1 MAINLSFCAGE
12 YRQSGWSHKN
22 HRGFIVKDQLELML
36 KEAEQEI
43 ALCSNPNDILNTKAK
58 YLGKK
63 SALNSL
69 YSRMKE
75 LSAEERPAF
84 GNQLNLVR
92 ARIESLITERGNAIK
107 EASWAKKAVVFDSS
121 MPGMPLDR
129 GGYHPL
135 SIVRREIDEVFLSMG
150 FEIAEAFDIEDEFHN
165 FDALNTPQD
174 HPSRNLADTFYV
186 EGGKLLRTQTSTVQI
201 RVMESYKP
209 PIRIISPGRCY
220 RNDKPDPSHSPVFH
234 QVEALV
240 VDKGISMSDLQDTLQ
255 NFAAIMFGP
264 NVKSRIRPHFFPF
277 TEPSA
282 EMDISCVVCGGSGC
296 RVCKQ
301 SGWLEMGGAGMVD
314 PAVFDILGIDS
325 EIYTGFAFGL
335 GIERIAML
343 KYNIPDM
350 RILFENDLRML
361 RQFKGEM

>member
-1 MAINLSFCAGE
+1 LQNQLATMLEEAGREIEACAT
-12 YRQSGWSHKN
+12 
-22 HRGFIVKDQLELML
+22 
-36 KEAEQEI
+36 A
-43 ALCSNPNDILNTKAK
+43 NDILNTKAK

-63 SALNSL
+63 SLLNGL
-69 YSRMKE
+69 YGRMKDLE
-75 LSAEERPAF
+75 PSERPAF
-84 GNQLNLVR
+84 GNLLNEARQQLETLLN
-92 ARIESLITERGNAIK
+92 AKSSAIK
-107 EASWAKKAVVFDSS
+107 AQSWKKENTDMDFS
-121 MPGMPLDR
+121 MPGMPSSR

-135 SIVRREIDEVFLSMG
+135 SIVRRQIDEVFISLG
-150 FEIAEAFDIEDEFHN
+150 FEIAEGLDIEDEFHN
-165 FDALNTPQD
+165 FDALNTPAD

-186 EGGKLLRTQTSTVQI
+186 EGGRLLRTQTSTVQI
-201 RVMESYKP
+201 RVMESYQP

-240 VDKGISMSDLQDTLQ
+240 VDKGISMSDLTDTLQ
-255 NFAAIMFGP
+255 NFASIMFGAR
-264 NVKSRIRPHFFPF
+264 VRSRIRPHFFPF

-282 EMDISCVVCGGSGC
+282 EMDISCVACSGAGC
-296 RVCKQ
+296 RVCKG

-314 PAVFDILGIDS
+314 PNVFDILGIDS

-361 RQFKGEM
+361 NQFRGEL

>member
-1 MAINLSFCAGE
+1 MQE
-12 YRQSGWSHKN
+12 
-22 HRGFIVKDQLELML
+22 QLDRLVR
-36 KEAEQEI
+36 EAEQEI
-43 ALCSNPNDILNTKAK
+43 AQCSNPNDIMNTKAK
-58 YLGKK
+58 FLGKK
-63 SALNSL
+63 SVLNSL
-69 YSRMKE
+69 YGKMKE
-75 LSAEERPAF
+75 LEPAERPAF
-84 GNQLNLVR
+84 GNQLNQIRVK
-92 ARIESLITERGNAIK
+92 IEELLAAKSNAVK
-107 EASWAKKAVVFDSS
+107 EAAWQKSSRAFDPT
-121 MPGMPLDR
+121 MPGFPDSR

-135 SIVRREIDEVFLSMG
+135 SIVRRQIDEVFISMG

-186 EGGKLLRTQTSTVQI
+186 EGGRLLRTQTSTVQI
-201 RVMESYKP
+201 RVMENYKP

-264 NVKSRIRPHFFPF
+264 DVKSRIRPHFFPF

-282 EMDISCVVCGGSGC
+282 EMDISCVACKGKGC

>member
-1 MAINLSFCAGE
+1 
-12 YRQSGWSHKN
+12 
-22 HRGFIVKDQLELML
+22 ML
-36 KEAEQEI
+36 KDAAAEI
-43 ALCSNPNDILNTKAK
+43 NACTTANDILNTKSK

-63 SALNSL
+63 SLLNSL
-69 YSRMKE
+69 YGKMKDLE
-75 LSAEERPAF
+75 PSERPAF
-84 GNQLNLVR
+84 GNLLNE
-92 ARIESLITERGNAIK
+92 ARQSIDGLLNAKSNSIK
-107 EASWAKKAVVFDSS
+107 EQSWHKSTEGMDYS
-121 MPGMPLDR
+121 MPGMPSLR

-135 SIVRREIDEVFLSMG
+135 SIIRRQIDEVFLSMG
-150 FEIAEAFDIEDEFHN
+150 FEIAEGQDIEDEFHN
-165 FDALNTPQD
+165 FDALNTPPD

-186 EGGKLLRTQTSTVQI
+186 EGGNLLRTQTSTVQI
-201 RVMESYKP
+201 RTMENHQP

-240 VDKGISMSDLQDTLQ
+240 VDRGVSMSDLKDTLQ
-255 NFAAIMFGP
+255 NFAAIMFGSK
-264 NVKSRIRPHFFPF
+264 VRSRIRPHFFPF

-296 RVCKQ
+296 RVCKG

-314 PAVFDILGIDS
+314 PNVFDLLGIDS

-361 RQFKGEM
+361 KQFRGEL

>member
-1 MAINLSFCAGE
+1 MQE
-12 YRQSGWSHKN
+12 
-22 HRGFIVKDQLELML
+22 QLELII
-36 KEAEQEI
+36 KQAQEEI
-43 ALCSNPNDILNTKAK
+43 ARCSNPNDILNTKARF
-58 YLGKK
+58 LGKK
-63 SALNSL
+63 SELNGL
-69 YSRMKE
+69 YAKMKE
-75 LSAEERPAF
+75 LNPEERPAF
-84 GNQLNLVR
+84 GNQLNSLR
-92 ARIESLITERGNAIK
+92 NRIESLLNAQNTIIK
-107 EASWAKKAVVFDSS
+107 ETVWKKDRKVYDNT
-121 MPGMPLDR
+121 MPGMEPGR
-129 GGYHPL
+129 GGFHPL
-135 SIVRREIDEVFLSMG
+135 TIVRREIDEVFLSMG

-201 RVMESYKP
+201 RVMENYKP

-255 NFAAIMFGP
+255 TFASIMFGSG
-264 NVKSRIRPHFFPF
+264 VQSRIRPHFFPF

-282 EMDISCVVCGGSGC
+282 EMDISCVACAGKGC

-325 EIYTGFAFGL
+325 ELYTGFAFGL

-361 RQFKGEM
+361 RQFKGEL

>member
-1 MAINLSFCAGE
+1 MLEEAGREIEACAT
-12 YRQSGWSHKN
+12 
-22 HRGFIVKDQLELML
+22 
-36 KEAEQEI
+36 A
-43 ALCSNPNDILNTKAK
+43 NDILNTKAK

-63 SALNSL
+63 SLLNGL
-69 YSRMKE
+69 YGRMKDLE
-75 LSAEERPAF
+75 PSERPAF
-84 GNQLNLVR
+84 GNLLNEARQQLETLLN
-92 ARIESLITERGNAIK
+92 AKSSAIK
-107 EASWAKKAVVFDSS
+107 AQSWKKENTDMDFS
-121 MPGMPLDR
+121 MPGMPSSR

-135 SIVRREIDEVFLSMG
+135 SIVRRQIDEVFISLG
-150 FEIAEAFDIEDEFHN
+150 FEIAEGLDIEDEFHN
-165 FDALNTPQD
+165 FDALNTPAD

-186 EGGKLLRTQTSTVQI
+186 EGGRLLRTQTSTVQI
-201 RVMESYKP
+201 RVMESYQP

-240 VDKGISMSDLQDTLQ
+240 VDKGISMSDLTDTLQ
-255 NFAAIMFGP
+255 NFASIMFGAR
-264 NVKSRIRPHFFPF
+264 VRSRIRPHFFPF

-282 EMDISCVVCGGSGC
+282 EMDISCVACSGAGC
-296 RVCKQ
+296 RVCKG

-314 PAVFDILGIDS
+314 PNVFDILGIDS

-361 RQFKGEM
+361 NQFRGEL

>member
-1 MAINLSFCAGE
+1 MREQLTE
-12 YRQSGWSHKN
+12 L
-22 HRGFIVKDQLELML
+22 VKQ
-36 KEAEQEI
+36 AETDI
-43 ALCSNPNDILNTKAK
+43 LACRSANDIMNIKAQ

-63 SALNSL
+63 SLLNGL
-69 YSRMKE
+69 FARLRE
-75 LSAEERPAF
+75 LPQDERPAF
-84 GNQLNLVR
+84 GNLINESR
-92 ARIESLITERGNAIK
+92 SKIEALLESQNTKVK
-107 EASWAKKAVVFDSS
+107 EEAWNSRKSENSVDIS
-121 MPGMPLDR
+121 MPGITGSR

-135 SIVRREIDEVFLSMG
+135 SIIRREIDEVFLSMG
-150 FEIAEAFDIEDEFHN
+150 FEIAEGPDIEDDFHN
-165 FDALNTPQD
+165 FDALNTPAD
-174 HPSRNLADTFYV
+174 HPSRNLADTFYL
-186 EGGKLLRTQTSTVQI
+186 EGGGLLRTQTSTVQI
-201 RVMESYKP
+201 RVMESFAP

-240 VDKGISMSDLQDTLQ
+240 VDKGISLADLTDTLSQ
-255 NFAAIMFGP
+255 FASIMFGQQ
-264 NVKSRIRPHFFPF
+264 VGSRIRPHFFPF

-282 EMDISCVVCGGSGC
+282 EMDISCVVCGGAGC
-296 RVCKQ
+296 RVCKH

-314 PAVFDILGIDS
+314 PNVFKTVGIDP

-361 RQFKGEM
+361 RQFKGESR

>member
-1 MAINLSFCAGE
+1 MQE
-12 YRQSGWSHKN
+12 
-22 HRGFIVKDQLELML
+22 QLELML
-36 KEAEQEI
+36 TEAEQEI
-43 ALCSNPNDILNTKAK
+43 ASCSNPNDILNTKAK

-69 YSRMKE
+69 YGKMKD

-84 GNQLNLVR
+84 GNRLNLVR
-92 ARIESLITERGNAIK
+92 SQIESLLNQRALAIK
-107 EASWAKKAVVFDSS
+107 EASWKNEIKALDST
-121 MPGMPLDR
+121 MPGLPFGR

-150 FEIAEAFDIEDEFHN
+150 FEIAEANDIEDEFHN

-201 RVMESYKP
+201 RVMETYSP

-255 NFAAIMFGP
+255 NFAGIMFGAK
-264 NVKSRIRPHFFPF
+264 VRSRIRPHFFPF

-282 EMDISCVVCGGSGC
+282 EMDISCVVCEGRGC

-314 PAVFDILGIDS
+314 PAVFDVLGIDS
-325 EIYTGFAFGL
+325 ELYTGFAFGL

>member
-1 MAINLSFCAGE
+1 MQE
-12 YRQSGWSHKN
+12 
-22 HRGFIVKDQLELML
+22 QLENLL
-36 KEAEQEI
+36 TEARAEI
-43 ALCSNPNDILNTKAK
+43 AECGGPNDILNLKAK

-63 SALNSL
+63 SYLNSL

-75 LSAEERPAF
+75 LEPEQRPAF
-84 GNQLNLVR
+84 GNQLNQIR
-92 ARIESLITERGNAIK
+92 KQIEDFLSTRSTQIKELGWQKSKVEMDPTMPGYPLERGG
-107 EASWAKKAVVFDSS
+107 S
-121 MPGMPLDR
+121 
-129 GGYHPL
+129 HPL
-135 SIVRREIDEVFLSMG
+135 SIIRRQIDEVFISMG
-150 FEIAEAFDIEDEFHN
+150 FEIAEGNDIEDEFHN
-165 FDALNTPQD
+165 FDALNTPLD

-201 RVMESYKP
+201 RVMENYKP
-209 PIRIISPGRCY
+209 PIKIISPGRCY

-240 VDKGISMSDLQDTLQ
+240 VDKGINMSHLQDTLQ
-255 NFAAIMFGP
+255 DFASIMFGP
-264 NVKSRIRPHFFPF
+264 EVKSRIRPHFFPF

-282 EMDISCVVCGGSGC
+282 EMDISCVSCRGTGC
-296 RVCKQ
+296 RICKN

-314 PAVFDILGIDS
+314 PAVFETLGIDS

-361 RQFKGEM
+361 RQFRGER

>member
-1 MAINLSFCAGE
+1 
-12 YRQSGWSHKN
+12 
-22 HRGFIVKDQLELML
+22 ML
-36 KEAEQEI
+36 FR
-43 ALCSNPNDILNTKAK
+43 S
-58 YLGKK
+58 
-63 SALNSL
+63 
-69 YSRMKE
+69 
-75 LSAEERPAF
+75 
-84 GNQLNLVR
+84 
-92 ARIESLITERGNAIK
+92 
-107 EASWAKKAVVFDSS
+107 
-121 MPGMPLDR
+121 
-129 GGYHPL
+129 PL
-135 SIVRREIDEVFLSMG
+135 SIVRRQIDDVFISMG
-150 FEIAEAFDIEDEFHN
+150 FEIAEANDIEDEFHN

-201 RVMESYKP
+201 RVMEKHKP

-240 VDKGISMSDLQDTLQ
+240 VDKGISMADLKDTLQ
-255 NFAAIMFGP
+255 NFASIMFGAA
-264 NVKSRIRPHFFPF
+264 VKSRIRPHFFPF

-282 EMDISCVVCGGSGC
+282 EMDISCVACGGKGC

-361 RQFKGEM
+361 RQFKGEL

>member
-1 MAINLSFCAGE
+1 LQN
-12 YRQSGWSHKN
+12 
-22 HRGFIVKDQLELML
+22 QLATML
-36 KEAEQEI
+36 EDAAKEI
-43 ALCSNPNDILNTKAK
+43 ASCENANDILNTKAK

-63 SALNSL
+63 SFLNSL
-69 YSRMKE
+69 YGKMRE
-75 LSAEERPAF
+75 LDPAERPAF
-84 GNQLNLVR
+84 GNTLNE
-92 ARIESLITERGNAIK
+92 ARQQIEELLNAKSNAIK
-107 EASWAKKAVVFDSS
+107 EQSWQKDVTDLDFS
-121 MPGMPLDR
+121 MPGVPDKR
-129 GGYHPL
+129 GGMHPL
-135 SIVRREIDEVFLSMG
+135 TIIRREIDEVFLSMG
-150 FEIAEAFDIEDEFHN
+150 FEIAEGPDIEDEFHN
-165 FDALNTPQD
+165 FDALNTPAD
-174 HPSRNLADTFYV
+174 HPSRNLADTFYT

-201 RVMESYKP
+201 RVMESFKP

-240 VDKGISMSDLQDTLQ
+240 VDKGISMSDLTDTLQ
-255 NFAAIMFGP
+255 SFVAIMFGGR
-264 NVKSRIRPHFFPF
+264 VQSRIRPHFFPF

-314 PAVFDILGIDS
+314 PNVFDALGIDS
-325 EIYTGFAFGL
+325 EVYTGFAFGL

-361 RQFKGEM
+361 RQFRGEGR